1 MTSTRLQIPAAHP
14 SGRRQR
20 PEKWLRGSIWLA
32 GMVLFW
38 PVKAAFAVTG
48 HMHTDPSVKDLE
60 TAMWRSACVVLFYAF
75 YLIDICAV
83 LEMV

>member
-1 MTSTRLQIPAAHP
+1 
-14 SGRRQR
+14 
-20 PEKWLRGSIWLA
+20 
-32 GMVLFW
+32 MVLFW